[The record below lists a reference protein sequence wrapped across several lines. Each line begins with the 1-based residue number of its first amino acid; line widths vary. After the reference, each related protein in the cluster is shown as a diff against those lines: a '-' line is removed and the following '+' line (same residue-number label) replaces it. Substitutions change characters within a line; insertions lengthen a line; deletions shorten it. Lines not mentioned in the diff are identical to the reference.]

1 MNSSLEVRVFVN
13 EESVMIMFLLIFI
26 YFFSFLLLKI
36 TYFVHVETRFRSY
49 LWIVGRLSIP

>member
-1 MNSSLEVRVFVN
+1 MNSSLEAREVFVN
-13 EESVMIMFLLIFI
+13 EESVMIMFLLIF
-26 YFFSFLLLKI
+26 FSSFLPLKI